1 MFKDQMAGA
10 IDDART
16 LTQLDTLSR
25 LIWQGFQSQALT
37 DEEAQ
42 LLAERIHA
50 RKGVTRAIQEP
61 VGRPLGRL
69 TMFPPRRVQIAPDRR
84 VARAR
89 RRQLAASGPMP
100 PALAAHFTQ
109 AEMAVLR
116 IVADEVRQSGSC
128 SRSLAEIAAR
138 AGCGRTTAQNAIRQ
152 AARLGLVTVQE
163 RRREGQKNLPNVV
176 RVVSA
181 EWLAWMRPAGR
192 QTGFKTTNPTDTD
205 RKTKQETGTAQL
217 RSLQDET
224 PHPMQRAFGPAFRQS
239 RKEDRHR
246 IQRSQRASDGSSVT

>member
-1 MFKDQMAGA
+1 MFSDQMAVA
-10 IDDART
+10 IDEART
-16 LTQLDTLSR
+16 LTQLDSLSR

-50 RKGVTRAIQEP
+50 RKGATRATQKP
-61 VGRPLGRL
+61 VGRPSGRL
-69 TMFPPRRVQIAPDRR
+69 TMFPPRRVQMAPDRR

-176 RVVSA
+176 RIVSA
-181 EWLAWMRPAGR
+181 EWLTWMRASRPTDR
-192 QTGFKTTNPTDTD
+192 QTGFKTANPTDT
-205 RKTKQETGTAQL
+205 KTTTREPATSAPHGFN
-217 RSLQDET
+217 QDET

-239 RKEDRHR
+239 KKEDRHR
-246 IQRSQRASDGSSVT
+246 VQC